1 MNLLD
6 IIAIATMI
14 ILVLKGIFRGF
25 IREIASFVGIVMGI
39 WMAYVF
45 HPRMAEY
52 LKGYVPSGPHLS
64 LFSFMVILTG
74 AILICNFL
82 GWFFKLLLKKAL
94 FGWADRLLGAGFAA
108 IKGTVFI
115 YLSIILLTFFVPAKT
130 PLIAE
135 SKLAPPVISSFQSI
149 SRFVS
154 PEHYQAWKERISQKT
169 EEMTE
174 MVSEKIEDSAE

>member
-14 ILVLKGIFRGF
+14 ILILKGIFRGF

-45 HPRMAEY
+45 YPQMAEY
-52 LKGYVPSGPHLS
+52 LKVYVPSGPHLS

-74 AILICNFL
+74 AILICNLL
-82 GWFFKLLLKKAL
+82 GWLLKLLLRKAL
-94 FGWADRLLGAGFAA
+94 FGWADSVLGAGFAA
-108 IKGTVFI
+108 IKGSLFI
-115 YLSIILLTFFVPAKT
+115 CLSIIILTLFVPAKT

-135 SKLAPPVISSFQSI
+135 SKLAPYVIFSFQSI

-174 MVSEKIEDSAE
+174 MVSEKAEDSAE